1 MFFSTI
7 EVRIGH
13 NIRTESALL
22 FLTEDQPPSG
32 VLSCVGVREYPAAPG
47 PDCERLISKVENNRV
62 LLAGILTN
70 PQMFLPFPTD
80 SESRVRISLNQH

>member
-7 EVRIGH
+7 AVRIGH
-13 NIRTESALL
+13 NIRMESALL
-22 FLTEDQPPSG
+22 VLTEEQPPSG

-47 PDCERLISKVENNRV
+47 LDCEHLISKVGKNRV

-70 PQMFLPFPTD
+70 LPMFLPFPTD
-80 SESRVRISLNQH
+80 SESRVRI

>member
-13 NIRTESALL
+13 NIGMESALL
-22 FLTEDQPPSG
+22 VLTEDQLPSG
-32 VLSCVGVREYPAAPG
+32 VLSCIGVREYPAAPG
-47 PDCERLISKVENNRV
+47 PDCEHQISKVVKSRV

-70 PQMFLPFPTD
+70 PQMFLPFLTD
-80 SESRVRISLNQH
+80 SESRVRN